1 MGTGAETRRA
11 PVAAA
16 GAGDSF
22 LKYLDSSHLVQRAI
36 SILAGD
42 SAGEGEGLGA
52 GGGAGAERVVKA
64 AGRGAQAAAQAA
76 PQSTEAEARTKA
88 PSRCSVSGAP
98 GSLPYLLA
106 AYLYSRLGKT
116 VLVLCPDLQQA
127 EAARDDI
134 EFFLGS
140 DSVLFFPEE
149 DHSLTVHSWP
159 SSLRNS
165 RITCLSRLALNKEPL
180 IVVASARA
188 QLRKV
193 PSPRVLRDAVVG
205 VKAGAALD
213 PDALAARLGY
223 LGYNR
228 VPAVEGYG
236 DWSRRGGIVDVFTY
250 GRENPLRIEFGPE
263 NVESVREFDPVSQRS
278 VRSLGE
284 ALILPTHE
292 LVLDAERIEA
302 AADYLDGLEDQAH
315 SAVAETVRHNV
326 YFEGVEWLAG
336 LYDQILTTPLSYIT
350 DDAVVVEIDPSGIEA
365 AVEEREEEIERF
377 LDRSFEPP
385 FPLPYSPHVLF
396 SSSRQVA
403 EKLRAASALEV
414 LALGSAHAQG
424 SVGGLAGPGGRLGE
438 EAEGGER
445 PAPGAEGGRALAP
458 PAEAP
463 PGEAPPV
470 DGPQSASQAVEL
482 PASYDASAPRPA
494 PQAHVPLPASDGASA
509 PAVIKLG
516 ANPQEPVAR
525 SMRSLRS
532 YLVRLQEQGLATYIL
547 CDNTGQRDRLEE
559 ILGRAPATLQVG
571 VISGGFSFP
580 DAGFSILTDHQIF
593 ERFRR
598 RRRRRAAVPG
608 VPVKQL
614 MSLRPGNYLV
624 HVDHGIGIYRGLTR
638 LVVDGHETDCL
649 HIDYAMGDRLFIPA
663 DQLHLLQKYV
673 AEEGRVPNMN
683 RLGTGAWSRTKA
695 RVKKA
700 VKDMA
705 EQLIKAYAI
714 RKARPG
720 HAYPPDDTWQ
730 AELESSFVY
739 EETPD
744 QAWASREIKKDME
757 SDKPMDRLVC
767 GDVGYGK
774 TELAVRAAFK
784 AVTGGKQVAL
794 LVPTTVLAE
803 QHLATFKERME
814 RFPIKIEVLSRFK
827 TRGQQK
833 KILQALEAGDVDIV
847 IGTHRLLQKDVK
859 YKDLGLVIIDE
870 EQRFGVA
877 HKEKIRGM
885 KAVADVLTMTATPI
899 PRTLHMSL
907 MGARDMSVINTPPKG
922 RFPIHTEIL
931 DFNDDVIGDAVL
943 REVDRGGQ
951 CFFIHNWVQSI
962 DAMAVYLSRLVP
974 QVRIAVAHGQMA
986 ERKLE
991 SVMLEFM
998 ERKYDVLVSSMI
1010 VESGLDMPN
1019 VNTIVINRAD
1029 RFGLAQL
1036 YQLRGRVGRS
1046 HVKAHAYLLIP
1057 PRRALT
1063 EEAMKRLRVLEEFED
1078 LGAGFKIALRDLEI
1092 RGAGN
1097 LLGPE
1102 QHGFLWSVGFDMYC
1116 KLLEEAVRE
1125 LKGEEIESA
1134 VIPKM
1139 VTDLDAYLP
1148 DDYVPDGGEKVNLYK
1163 RLAETLTTAD
1173 VDSMQEELIDRFGD
1187 PPPQAKTLL
1196 DLRRVRILAGR
1207 ASMGYLS
1214 VKRGM
1219 VEAEGAREF
1228 TAKEVRG
1235 LLSDVSLPVELYGKR
1250 KFGIRLRTGQ
1260 IDPLRPALT
1269 LFSQM
1274 AKGLKGAA
1282 AARK

>member
-1 MGTGAETRRA
+1 MDTGAESTVA

-22 LKYLDSSHLVQRAI
+22 LKYLDSSHLVQKVA

-42 SAGEGEGLGA
+42 SAASQGNGERPE
-52 GGGAGAERVVKA
+52 
-64 AGRGAQAAAQAA
+64 
-76 PQSTEAEARTKA
+76 STPEARPKSPA
-88 PSRCSVSGAP
+88 RCSVSGAP
-98 GSLPYLLA
+98 GSLPHLLA

-165 RITCLSRLALNKEPL
+165 RITCLARLALNREPL

-193 PSPRVLRDAVVG
+193 PSPRVLRDAVVHVKTG
-205 VKAGAALD
+205 VALD
-213 PDALAARLGY
+213 PDELAARLGY

-228 VPAVEGYG
+228 VPAVESYG

-250 GRENPLRIEFGPE
+250 GRENPLRIEFGHE
-263 NVESVREFDPVSQRS
+263 EVESVREFDPVSQRS

-284 ALILPTHE
+284 ALVLPTHE

-302 AADYLDGLEDQAH
+302 AADYLEGLESEAQ

-350 DDAVVVEIDPSGIEA
+350 DDAVIVEIDPSGIEA
-365 AVEEREEEIERF
+365 AAREREEEIERF

-396 SSSRQVA
+396 SSSRQIA
-403 EKLRAASALEV
+403 EKLGASSALEV
-414 LALGSAHAQG
+414 LALGSAHAG
-424 SVGGLAGPGGRLGE
+424 A
-438 EAEGGER
+438 GER
-445 PAPGAEGGRALAP
+445 
-458 PAEAP
+458 
-463 PGEAPPV
+463 
-470 DGPQSASQAVEL
+470 AV
-482 PASYDASAPRPA
+482 S
-494 PQAHVPLPASDGASA
+494 
-509 PAVIKLG
+509 PAVIRLG
-516 ANPQEPVAR
+516 AHPQEPVAR
-525 SMRSLRS
+525 SMSSLRS
-532 YLVRLQEQGLATYIL
+532 YLERLHESGLTTYIL

-580 DAGFSILTDHQIF
+580 DAGFSVLTDHQIF

-624 HVDHGIGIYRGLTR
+624 HVDHGIGVYRGLRR

-673 AEEGRVPNMN
+673 AEEGRVPNMS

-705 EQLIKAYAI
+705 EGLIKAYAI

-730 AELESSFVY
+730 AELESSFKY

-803 QHLATFKERME
+803 QHLVTFRERIE
-814 RFPIKIEVLSRFK
+814 SFPVKIEVLSRFK
-827 TRGQQK
+827 SRGEQK
-833 KILQALEAGDVDIV
+833 KILKALEAGDVDIV

-885 KAVADVLTMTATPI
+885 KSVADVLTMTATPI

-907 MGARDMSVINTPPKG
+907 MGARDMSVINTAPKG

-931 DFNDDVIGDAVL
+931 DFNDDVIGDAIL

-962 DAMAVYLSRLVP
+962 DPMAVYLSRLVP

-986 ERKLE
+986 EKKLE

-998 ERKYDVLVSSMI
+998 EKKYDVLVSSMI

-1019 VNTIVINRAD
+1019 VNTIIINRAD

-1125 LKGEEIESA
+1125 LKGEEVESA

-1163 RLAETLTTAD
+1163 RIAETLTTAD
-1173 VDSMQEELIDRFGD
+1173 VDSMQEELTDRFGD

-1219 VEAEGAREF
+1219 VEAEGSREL

-1274 AKGLKGAA
+1274 AKGLKEAGGK
-1282 AARK
+1282 R